1 MKVRV
6 DPAKCEGHG
15 RCFALAPEIFQE
27 DDRSHCLIPNETV
40 PPGLEAKARLGKLNC
55 PEGAISIE
63 EEAGC

>member
-15 RCFALAPEIFQE
+15 RCFALAPEIFHE
-27 DDRSHCLIPNETV
+27 DDRSHCVIPDETV
-40 PPGLEAKARLGKLNC
+40 PSGLEPKARMGKANC

-63 EEAGC
+63 ES